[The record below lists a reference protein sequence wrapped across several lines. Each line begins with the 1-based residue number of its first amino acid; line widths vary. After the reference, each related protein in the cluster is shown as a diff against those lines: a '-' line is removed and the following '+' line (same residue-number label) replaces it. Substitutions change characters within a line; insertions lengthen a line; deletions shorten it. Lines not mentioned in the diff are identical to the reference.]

1 MSKNLLLS
9 PILKWVGGKRQLLSE
24 IIPLIDESCDN
35 YVEPFIGGG
44 AVLFRLQPKK
54 AIINDYNT
62 ELINVYRTVRDDLDG
77 LVALLKKHEK
87 YNSSDYYYEVRALDR
102 TPNFDKMSNSEKAA
116 RIIYLNKT
124 CYNGLYR
131 VNSLG
136 QFNSP
141 YGKYKNPN
149 IVNEVV
155 LRAISKYLNGNEISI
170 RSGDYKDVLNDI
182 ENSFVYLDPPYM
194 PISSSSSFTGYTEGG
209 FGYDKQVELKEECD
223 KLNSKGVHFLQS
235 NSDCEE
241 IRELYKAYRI
251 KVVKAKRAINSD
263 AKKRGQIN
271 EVLIYNAKIKFL
283 LMKHGKRSLKN
294 TIL

>member
-1 MSKNLLLS
+1 MLRRGLNMSKNLLLS

-77 LVALLKKHEK
+77 LVALLKEHEK

-102 TPNFDKMSNSEKAA
+102 TPDFDKMSNLEKAA

-141 YGKYKNPN
+141 YGRYKNPN

-155 LRAISKYLNGNEISI
+155 LRAISKYLNRNEISI

-182 ENSFVYLDPPYM
+182 EKNSFVYLDPPYM

-241 IRELYKAYRI
+241 IRELYKDYRI

-271 EVLIYNAKIKFL
+271 EVLIYNAKK
-283 LMKHGKRSLKN
+283 
-294 TIL
+294 

>member
-77 LVALLKKHEK
+77 LVALLKEHEK

-102 TPNFDKMSNSEKAA
+102 TPDFDKMSNLEKAA

-155 LRAISKYLNGNEISI
+155 LRAISKYLNRNEISI

-182 ENSFVYLDPPYM
+182 EKNTFVYLDPPYM

-223 KLNSKGVHFLQS
+223 KLNSKGVQFLQS

-241 IRELYKAYRI
+241 IRELYKDYRI

-271 EVLIYNAKIKFL
+271 EVLIYNAKK
-283 LMKHGKRSLKN
+283 
-294 TIL
+294 

>member
-102 TPNFDKMSNSEKAA
+102 TPDFDKMSNSEKAA

-155 LRAISKYLNGNEISI
+155 LRAISKCLNGNEISI

-182 ENSFVYLDPPYM
+182 EKNSFVYLDPPYM

-251 KVVKAKRAINSD
+251 KVVKANRAINSD

-271 EVLIYNAKIKFL
+271 EVLIYNAKK
-283 LMKHGKRSLKN
+283 
-294 TIL
+294 

>member
-102 TPNFDKMSNSEKAA
+102 TPDFDKMSNSEKAA

-182 ENSFVYLDPPYM
+182 EKNSFVYLDPPYM

-241 IRELYKAYRI
+241 IRELYKAYII
-251 KVVKAKRAINSD
+251 KIVKANRAINSD

-271 EVLIYNAKIKFL
+271 EVLIYNAKK
-283 LMKHGKRSLKN
+283 
-294 TIL
+294 

>member
-62 ELINVYRTVRDDLDG
+62 ELINVYRTVRDDLNG
-77 LVALLKKHEK
+77 LLALLKEHEK

-102 TPNFDKMSNSEKAA
+102 TPDFDKMSNLEKAA

-155 LRAISKYLNGNEISI
+155 LRAISKYLNRNEISI

-182 ENSFVYLDPPYM
+182 EKNSFVYLDPPYM

-241 IRELYKAYRI
+241 IRELYKDYRI

-263 AKKRGQIN
+263 AKK
-271 EVLIYNAKIKFL
+271 
-283 LMKHGKRSLKN
+283 
-294 TIL
+294 

>member
-77 LVALLKKHEK
+77 LVALLKEHEK

-102 TPNFDKMSNSEKAA
+102 TPDFDKMSNLEKAA

-141 YGKYKNPN
+141 YGRYKNPN

-155 LRAISKYLNGNEISI
+155 LRAISKYLNRNEISS

-182 ENSFVYLDPPYM
+182 EKNSFVYLDPPYM

-241 IRELYKAYRI
+241 IRELYKDYRI

-271 EVLIYNAKIKFL
+271 EVLIYNAKK
-283 LMKHGKRSLKN
+283 
-294 TIL
+294 

>member
-102 TPNFDKMSNSEKAA
+102 TPDFDKMSNSEKAA

-141 YGKYKNPN
+141 YGRYKNPN

-155 LRAISKYLNGNEISI
+155 LKAISKYLNGNEISI

-182 ENSFVYLDPPYM
+182 EKNSFVYLDPPYM

-271 EVLIYNAKIKFL
+271 EVLIYNAKK
-283 LMKHGKRSLKN
+283 
-294 TIL
+294 

>member
-77 LVALLKKHEK
+77 LVALLKEHEK

-102 TPNFDKMSNSEKAA
+102 TPDFDKMSNSEKAA

-182 ENSFVYLDPPYM
+182 EKNSFVYLDPPYM

-251 KVVKAKRAINSD
+251 KVV
-263 AKKRGQIN
+263 
-271 EVLIYNAKIKFL
+271 
-283 LMKHGKRSLKN
+283 
-294 TIL
+294 

>member
-62 ELINVYRTVRDDLDG
+62 ELINVYRTVRDDLYG

-102 TPNFDKMSNSEKAA
+102 TPDFDKMSNSEKAA

-182 ENSFVYLDPPYM
+182 EKNSFVYLDPPYM

-251 KVVKAKRAINSD
+251 KVVKANRAINSD

-271 EVLIYNAKIKFL
+271 EVLIYNAKK
-283 LMKHGKRSLKN
+283 
-294 TIL
+294 

>member
-62 ELINVYRTVRDDLDG
+62 ELINVYRTVRDDLNG
-77 LVALLKKHEK
+77 LLALLKEHEK

-102 TPNFDKMSNSEKAA
+102 TPDFDKMSNLERAA

-155 LRAISKYLNGNEISI
+155 LRAISKYLNINEISI

-182 ENSFVYLDPPYM
+182 EKNSFVYLDPPYM

-241 IRELYKAYRI
+241 IRELYKDYRI

-271 EVLIYNAKIKFL
+271 EVLIYNAKK
-283 LMKHGKRSLKN
+283 
-294 TIL
+294 

>member
-44 AVLFRLQPKK
+44 AVLFRLQPQK
-54 AIINDYNT
+54 AIINDFNT
-62 ELINVYRTVRDDLDG
+62 ELINVYKTVRDDLDG
-77 LVALLKKHEK
+77 LVALLKEHEK

-102 TPNFDKMSNSEKAA
+102 TPDFDKMSNLEKAA

-141 YGKYKNPN
+141 YGRYKNPN

-155 LRAISKYLNGNEISI
+155 LKAISKYLNGNEISI

-182 ENSFVYLDPPYM
+182 EKNSFVYLDPPYM
-194 PISSSSSFTGYTEGG
+194 PISSSASFTGYREGG

-251 KVVKAKRAINSD
+251 KVVKANRAINSD

-271 EVLIYNAKIKFL
+271 EVLIYNAKK
-283 LMKHGKRSLKN
+283 
-294 TIL
+294 

>member
-102 TPNFDKMSNSEKAA
+102 TPDFDKMSNSEKAA

-182 ENSFVYLDPPYM
+182 EKNSFVYLDPPYV

-251 KVVKAKRAINSD
+251 KIVKANRAINSD

-271 EVLIYNAKIKFL
+271 EVLIYNAKK
-283 LMKHGKRSLKN
+283 
-294 TIL
+294 

>member
-102 TPNFDKMSNSEKAA
+102 TPDFDKMSNSEKAA

-182 ENSFVYLDPPYM
+182 GKNSFVYLDPPYM

-271 EVLIYNAKIKFL
+271 EVLIYNAKK
-283 LMKHGKRSLKN
+283 
-294 TIL
+294 

>member
-77 LVALLKKHEK
+77 LVALLKEHEK

-102 TPNFDKMSNSEKAA
+102 TPDFDKMSNLEKAA

-155 LRAISKYLNGNEISI
+155 LRAISKYLNRNEISI

-182 ENSFVYLDPPYM
+182 EKNTFVYLDPPYM

-223 KLNSKGVHFLQS
+223 KLNSKGVQFLQS

-271 EVLIYNAKIKFL
+271 EVLIYNEKK
-283 LMKHGKRSLKN
+283 
-294 TIL
+294 